1 MIWLIIALCLV
12 VSFVF
17 SGIEAGIL
25 SVNRVRLAHQ
35 AKQRERAA
43 LKLQRLLARPERL
56 LITVLVVTNLS
67 NIFALVLISGQLADA
82 LGQRGYLVALALYLP
97 TYLLGLELLP
107 KSLFRRFPYR
117 ALAALAE
124 PLRLA
129 DVLLAPMHAVGE
141 VVQKLLFGRRPI
153 QQQRL
158 FLGREDFHYYT
169 AEGEKTGTLTKT
181 EREMITDVVDFRSVA
196 ARDVMVELDPARTIS
211 AAAPVGEL
219 LEKSARLNQD
229 RWLVCD
235 DDGNVTGVVSA
246 FEVLI
251 EGRRDVNIGVYQRRI
266 VSVAP
271 LEPAYSVLRKLR
283 AARTTVAIVRGPALA
298 PLGRVTW
305 EDLIRKLVSAAAK

>member
-25 SVNRVRLAHQ
+25 SVNRVRLAHR

-43 LKLQRLLARPERL
+43 LKLQRLLAHPERL

-67 NIFALVLISGQLADA
+67 NILALVLVCDQLHDV
-82 LGQRGYLVALALYLP
+82 LGRRGYYVALALYLP
-97 TYLLGLELLP
+97 VYLLGLELLP

-129 DVLLAPMHAVGE
+129 DMLLTPMHFIGE
-141 VVQKLLFGRRPI
+141 VVQKLFSGRRPAE
-153 QQQRL
+153 QQRL
-158 FLGREDFHYYT
+158 FLGREDFRYYA
-169 AEGEKTGTLTKT
+169 AEGERTGTITKT
-181 EREMITDVVDFRSVA
+181 EREMITDVVDFRAVT
-196 ARDVMVELDPARTIS
+196 ARDVMVALDPARSIT
-211 AAAPVGEL
+211 ADAPVSEL
-219 LEKSARLNQD
+219 LEKSARMHQD
-229 RWLVCD
+229 RWLIRA
-235 DDGNVTGVVSA
+235 DDGSVSGVVSA

-251 EGRRDVNIGVYQRRI
+251 EGRRDVNVGVYQRRI
-266 VSVAP
+266 VIVAAQ
-271 LEPAYSVLRKLR
+271 EPAYGVLRKMR
-283 AARTTVAIVRGPALA
+283 AARTNVAIVRGPGVE
-298 PLGRVTW
+298 PLGRLTW

>member
-25 SVNRVRLAHQ
+25 SVNRVRLAHR

-43 LKLQRLLARPERL
+43 LKLQRLLSHPERL

-67 NIFALVLISGQLADA
+67 NILALVLVCDQLHDV
-82 LGQRGYLVALALYLP
+82 LGRRGYYVALALYLP
-97 TYLLGLELLP
+97 VYLLGLELLP

-129 DVLLAPMHAVGE
+129 DVLLAPMHFIGE
-141 VVQKLLFGRRPI
+141 VVQKLFFGRRPI
-153 QQQRL
+153 EQQRL
-158 FLGREDFHYYT
+158 FLGREDFRYYA
-169 AEGEKTGTLTKT
+169 AEGERTGTITKT
-181 EREMITDVVDFRSVA
+181 EREMITDVVDFRAVT
-196 ARDVMVELDPARTIS
+196 ARDVMVALDPARSIT
-211 AAAPVGEL
+211 ADAPVSEL
-219 LEKSARLNQD
+219 LEKSARLHQD
-229 RWLVCD
+229 RWLVCG
-235 DDGNVTGVVSA
+235 DDGSVTGVVSA

-251 EGRRDVNIGVYQRRI
+251 EGRRDVNVGVYQRRI
-266 VSVAP
+266 VTVAAQ
-271 LEPAYSVLRKLR
+271 EPAYSVLRKLR
-283 AARTTVAIVRGPALA
+283 AARTNVAIVRGTGNT